1 MFVIVRIYVVESS
14 LVVQKETP
22 HVIPSL
28 SKYMYLSFHPPAR
41 KYINNLVPF
50 FFYHPKTVLTKLQEV
65 ISPLP

>member
-1 MFVIVRIYVVESS
+1 MFVIVRIYVVGSS

-28 SKYMYLSFHPPAR
+28 SKYMYMYLSFHPPAR

-50 FFYHPKTVLTKLQEV
+50 FFFTIHRQ
-65 ISPLP
+65 S

>member
-28 SKYMYLSFHPPAR
+28 SKYLSFHPPAR

-50 FFYHPKTVLTKLQEV
+50 FSTIQRQ
-65 ISPLP
+65 S